1 MNSPQLLEKRSSYQE
16 THASGFGASEAA
28 AVVGQDPYCTPWEL
42 YHRKTGELPEKEMG
56 GSIHLRRGVHL
67 EPFIVAEYQR
77 ANPGIPI
84 EYPMGTFR
92 HPVHEFMLATP
103 DAGLSELQGLECKSV
118 GWRLADMIGEP
129 GTNQLPP
136 HWILQGQQQMAVMG
150 WSSIVFAVLVE
161 VETLK
166 VYHVEQ
172 HDGIIGALVAA
183 ERELWER
190 IQNREPPEPECWAGH
205 LDAVKRV
212 FRTIEPGKVIE
223 LEPEAKAAWARKREI
238 DIQVKALED
247 ERDTIKAH
255 VYASL
260 GDAQIGLID
269 EAHCIRRQLM
279 KGSTYTVNRA
289 ERVDF
294 REVKIPKG
302 IALPLPVANG

>member
-1 MNSPQLLEKRSSYQE
+1 MSPPQLLQKRDSYQA
-16 THASGFGASEAA
+16 THATGFGASEAA

-42 YHRKTGELPEKEMG
+42 YHRKTGDIPDKADSE
-56 GSIHLRRGVHL
+56 SIHLRRGIHL

-77 ANPGIPI
+77 ANPGQPI
-84 EYPMGTFR
+84 EYPMGTYC
-92 HPVHEFMLATP
+92 HPVHEFVIASP
-103 DAGLSELQGLECKSV
+103 DAGLSEVSGLECKFV

-136 HWILQGQQQMAVMG
+136 HWIIQGQQQMAVMG
-150 WSSIVFAVLVE
+150 WESIVFAVLVE

-166 VYHVEQ
+166 IYHVER
-172 HDGIIGALVAA
+172 HEGIIEALITA

-205 LDAVKRV
+205 LDAVKKV
-212 FRTIEPGKVIE
+212 FRDIDPGKVVH
-223 LEPEAKAAWARKREI
+223 LTDKAKTAWARKREI
-238 DIQVKALED
+238 DVAVKALED
-247 ERDTIKAH
+247 ERDTIKAQ

-260 GDAQIGLID
+260 GDAQLGIID
-269 EAHCIRRQLM
+269 GEKCIRRQM
-279 KGSTYTVNRA
+279 VKASTYTVERA

-302 IALPLPVANG
+302 ITVANG